1 MGLAIGLGGLAQGLA
16 QGMKLGSDLQDA
28 EERRALMKEQNAR
41 DKERFGFEKEEM
53 QDKSRRRKMLSEGEQ
68 EYTQADSLL
77 ASGQILNPTTAKQ
90 ATGIEAPVS
99 ATTDQQTPPAAA
111 IQTPASGESVQ
122 AAPAPRVAIAT
133 PGATSA
139 TPGASTD
146 NPGASTNNPGAAP
159 AQPKQNPFLAPGEG
173 KYQDMNAAWDRYYDM
188 KGQALSKMLMASGN
202 YKDALQVPKMMREL
216 RDNNW
221 SEKVGASLAGMAGG
235 APGARDA
242 FAKVYDNINDGWSLD
257 PSKGKYDPEKGWIG
271 LERFNKDGK
280 RESFNMNAEQ
290 AAMISMKYKDPG
302 EVIKFMLER
311 GDKGRQEKRE
321 DLKANATM
329 LSAQADMA
337 YKGKY
342 GAYLDR
348 KGLEEADIARQRASV
363 DSISRMFPNANKEYK
378 PEDLMLEKDK
388 GKAKLAVREQ
398 EKAMF
403 DKTLD
408 LAALNPKVDTRVLGQ
423 IARQGKVQA
432 QQDADGRP
440 YTMVGSAKVYL
451 Q

>member
-1 MGLAIGLGGLAQGLA
+1 MGGAIALGGLAQGLA
-16 QGMKLGSDLQDA
+16 QGIKLGSDLQDA
-28 EERRALMKEQNAR
+28 EERRTIMRDQNAR

-53 QDKSRRRKMLSEGEQ
+53 QDKSRRRKMLSEGEE
-68 EYTQADSLL
+68 EYTQADALL
-77 ASGQILNPTTAKQ
+77 ASGQILNPTPAKQ
-90 ATGIEAPVS
+90 ATGIAAP
-99 ATTDQQTPPAAA
+99 ATTDQQTPPTAA
-111 IQTPASGESVQ
+111 IQAPVSGGS
-122 AAPAPRVAIAT
+122 APAPAAAPRAAIANPGAVAAN
-133 PGATSA
+133 PGATPPA
-139 TPGASTD
+139 
-146 NPGASTNNPGAAP
+146 NPGATLD
-159 AQPKQNPFLAPGEG
+159 AQPKQNPFIAPGEG
-173 KYQDMNAAWDRYYDM
+173 KYQDMNAAWDRYYEM

-221 SEKVGASLAGMAGG
+221 SEKVGASLAGMAGN

-257 PSKGKYDPEKGWIG
+257 PSKGKYDPDKGWIG

-280 RESFNMNAEQ
+280 REAFNMNAEQ

-321 DLKANATM
+321 DKKVDAAM

-348 KGLEEADIARQRASV
+348 KGIEEADIARQRASV

-378 PEDLMLEKDK
+378 PEELLLEKDK
-388 GKAKLAVREQ
+388 GKAKLAAREQ

-408 LAALNPKVDTRVLGQ
+408 LAALNPKVDTRILGQ

-432 QQDADGRP
+432 EQDADGRP
-440 YTMVGSAKVYL
+440 YTMVGSTKVYL

>member
-1 MGLAIGLGGLAQGLA
+1 MGGAIAIGGLAQGLA

-28 EERRALMKEQNAR
+28 EERRALMKEQSER

-77 ASGQILNPTTAKQ
+77 ASGQILSPTTAKQ
-90 ATGIEAPVS
+90 ATGIEAPAAPV
-99 ATTDQQTPPAAA
+99 TDQQPAPAAA
-111 IQTPASGESVQ
+111 IQPPASGGSVQ
-122 AAPAPRVAIAT
+122 AAPAPRAAIA
-133 PGATSA
+133 A
-139 TPGASTD
+139 
-146 NPGASTNNPGAAP
+146 PGAAPAAPATP
-159 AQPKQNPFLAPGEG
+159 AQPKQNPFLSPGEG
-173 KYQDMNAAWDRYYDM
+173 KYQDMNAAWDRYYEM

-257 PSKGKYDPEKGWIG
+257 PTKGKYDPEKGWIG

-290 AAMISMKYKDPG
+290 AAMVSMKYKDPG

-311 GDKGRQEKRE
+311 GDKSRQEKRE
-321 DLKANATM
+321 DKKVDATM

-348 KGLEEADIARQRASV
+348 KGIEEADIARQRASV

-388 GKAKLAVREQ
+388 GKSKLAIREQ

-432 QQDADGRP
+432 QQDTDGRP
-440 YTMVGSAKVYL
+440 YTMVGSVKVYL